1 MFVTTSRSMFST
13 SVRGMA
19 RVHQPLIKFVGKR
32 NWPSTTEPPHAHPFA
47 PKEYAKAFHQE
58 SSDASAASATSSGG
72 AVSEFWEAPERF
84 WRPRIRQLQ
93 DWEIEAITSGGASLR
108 S

>member
-1 MFVTTSRSMFST
+1 MFVTSSRSMFTT

-32 NWPSTTEPPHAHPFA
+32 QWPSTTEPPHPHPFA
-47 PKEYAKAFHQE
+47 PKEYAKAFSQE
-58 SSDASAASATSSGG
+58 ASGASSTPKSSKGG
-72 AVSEFWEAPERF
+72 AVAEFWEAPERF
-84 WRPRIRQLQ
+84 WRPRIRELQ

-108 S
+108 K

>member
-1 MFVTTSRSMFST
+1 MFST

-32 NWPSTTEPPHAHPFA
+32 SWPSNEPAHAHPAA
-47 PKEYAKAFHQE
+47 PKEYAKAFHQD
-58 SSDASAASATSSGG
+58 SSAPSETKAGKSG
-72 AVSEFWEAPERF
+72 AVAEFWEAPERF
-84 WRPRIRQLQ
+84 WRPRIRQLE
-93 DWEIEAITSGGASLR
+93 DWEIDAISTGGASLR